1 MVTAFTLHPVALVAV
16 QSSNTTLS
24 IFSTALAPLDV
35 TYTPPP
41 TLPVPVA
48 LHSSNC
54 AFSTDSVPCV
64 PSSADMAPPWLPPP
78 LTTQLMK
85 EFFTPSFAVSLREC
99 SSVNVAEMD
108 AAVPEEREREEKEQK
123 DAVPVRVRADG
134 LNATSV
140 KRDDVIVSSPP
151 QA

>member
-1 MVTAFTLHPVALVAV
+1 M
-16 QSSNTTLS
+16 
-24 IFSTALAPLDV
+24 
-35 TYTPPP
+35 
-41 TLPVPVA
+41 
-48 LHSSNC
+48 
-54 AFSTDSVPCV
+54 
-64 PSSADMAPPWLPPP
+64 
-78 LTTQLMK
+78 
-85 EFFTPSFAVSLREC
+85 
-99 SSVNVAEMD
+99 NVAEMD